1 MDIFIRLLI
10 NVLEE
15 GFIFGIMAMGV
26 FISYRILSFPDLSV
40 DGTFPLGACVT
51 ALLITGGINP
61 WLACIL
67 AFLAGAAA
75 GSITGLLHVRLK
87 ITDLL
92 SGILMM
98 TALWTVNLLLTGG
111 TAIRQ
116 FFGMDTI
123 FNWGPIALLPDGFR
137 RVRILLM
144 AFLVMIAVKLTLDWF
159 FRTRTGLLLR
169 ASGDNGQFV
178 TSLARDQGKMKILG
192 LALGNGCAALAGS
205 VMAQQTQMADINF
218 GRGMVV
224 LSLASVIIGTSI
236 FRRMSFLRV
245 TTMAVLGAIF
255 YRVCLSTAMLIG
267 LPTNYV
273 QLLMAAILTLALVWG
288 RVSAGGGVLRRGI

>member
-1 MDIFIRLLI
+1 MDVFIRLVV

-51 ALLITGGINP
+51 ALLIGSGINP
-61 WLACIL
+61 WIACVL
-67 AFLAGAAA
+67 AFLAGAIA

-116 FFGMDTI
+116 FFGHDTI
-123 FNWGPIALLPDGFR
+123 FSLGPIALLPDGLR
-137 RVRILLM
+137 RYRILIM
-144 AFLVMIAVKLTLDWF
+144 AFLVMLAVKLILDWF
-159 FRTRTGLLLR
+159 FRTKAGLLLR

-178 TSLARDQGKMKILG
+178 TALARDQGKMKILG
-192 LALGNGCAALAGS
+192 LAIANGCAALAGS

-224 LSLASVIIGTSI
+224 LSLASVIIGTSL
-236 FRRMSFLRV
+236 FRKLTLLQA

-255 YRVCLSTAMLIG
+255 YRACLSTAMLIG

-273 QLLMAAILTLALVWG
+273 QLLMAGILTLALVWG
-288 RVSAGGGVLRRGI
+288 RVSEKGGLRHGR